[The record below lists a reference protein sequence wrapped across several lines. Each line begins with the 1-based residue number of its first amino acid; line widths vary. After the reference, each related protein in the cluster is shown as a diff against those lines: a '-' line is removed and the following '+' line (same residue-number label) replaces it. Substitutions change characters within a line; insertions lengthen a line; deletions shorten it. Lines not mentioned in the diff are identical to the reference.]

1 MNFTHFTLPR
11 AQTLLRTGLFAFILA
26 GCGGGVDSGGTGGAA
41 TYASGPITGSGSII
55 VNGVRFDDS
64 TATVSDDDGSTGR
77 SKDDLKLGMVVE
89 VRGSAISTDTAGDK
103 SSTASS
109 ISFNS
114 ELVGRID
121 SIDPLVPHQSMVV
134 FGQAVA
140 ITSTTVFEDS
150 LVGGSAALAQ
160 GNVVEV
166 YALFDAAAG
175 SYTATRV
182 ERKSN
187 TLLEFR
193 LLRDSDFRLRGKV
206 SSFDGV
212 TRAFNIGTE
221 RISYAAGLNP
231 PAGLADGSIVRVRV
245 NSGGVNHAWTATRLG
260 EGSSR
265 PDDGSQA
272 RVEGLISQFTS
283 QSQFTVGTVQVTTG
297 AGTVVSGIPA
307 LGVRVEVEGTMGATA
322 LAANSVSV
330 EAESG
335 NTENRFVGPISS
347 FNSGA
352 KTFVVKGQ
360 TISYAG
366 TPQYQNGSETNLR
379 DGANVDVRATLVNG
393 NQFQATRITFKN

>member
-1 MNFTHFTLPR
+1 MNLAHFTLPR
-11 AQTLLRTGLFAFILA
+11 AQTLLRTGLFAVILA

-64 TATVSDDDGSTGR
+64 SAAVSNDDGAGR
-77 SKDDLKLGMVVE
+77 SKDELKLGMVVE
-89 VRGSAISTDTAGDK
+89 VRGSAISTDNAGDK

-114 ELVGRID
+114 ELVGKID
-121 SIDPLVPHQSMVV
+121 SIDSLVPHASMVV
-134 FGQAVA
+134 FGQTVA
-140 ITSTTVFEDS
+140 ITSTTVFDDS
-150 LVGGSAALAQ
+150 LAGGSAALTQ

-166 YALFDAAAG
+166 YALFDATAG
-175 SYTATRV
+175 TYTATRV
-182 ERKSN
+182 ERKSS
-187 TLLEFR
+187 TPSE
-193 LLRDSDFRLRGKV
+193 FRLRGKV
-206 SSFDGV
+206 SAFDAGAK
-212 TRAFNIGTE
+212 AFNLGTE
-221 RISYAAGLNP
+221 RISYASLTNP

-283 QSQFTVGTVQVTTG
+283 SSQFTVGTVQVTTS
-297 AGTVVSGIPA
+297 AATVVSGIPA

-322 LAANSVSV
+322 LAANRVSV

>member
-55 VNGVRFDDS
+55 VNGVRFDDTS
-64 TATVSDDDGSTGR
+64 AAVSNDDGGGR
-77 SKDDLKLGMVVE
+77 SKDELKLGMIVE

-134 FGQAVA
+134 FGQTVA
-140 ITSTTVFEDS
+140 ITSTTVFDDS
-150 LVGGSAALAQ
+150 LVGGSAALGQ

-166 YALFDAAAG
+166 YALFDAASG
-175 SYTATRV
+175 SYKATRV
-182 ERKSN
+182 ERKSS
-187 TLLEFR
+187 TPSEFR
-193 LLRDSDFRLRGKV
+193 IRGKV

-212 TRAFNIGTE
+212 ARAFNIGTE
-221 RISYAAGLNP
+221 RISYSAGLNP

-283 QSQFTVGTVQVTTG
+283 SSQFTVGTVQVTTS
-297 AGTVVSGIPA
+297 AGTVVNGTPV

-335 NTENRFVGPISS
+335 STENRFVGPISS

-366 TPQYQNGSETNLR
+366 TPQYPNGSETNLR